1 RGARHVRALPSGR
14 QIGQGCVHNSAGAL
28 QARGLVHRRVL
39 LALRGAVRVRSVKR
53 RRLMS
58 VGQTSRQ
65 EDDDYADGYLQITR
79 NGVNR
84 LLGISGVCST
94 ATSVIA
100 VLFSLAPLTAGAQ
113 PAGRMPR
120 VGVLYVGSPSV
131 PNWCDEGFRQGL
143 AELGYVEGKSA
154 FLEV

>member
-1 RGARHVRALPSGR
+1 
-14 QIGQGCVHNSAGAL
+14 
-28 QARGLVHRRVL
+28 
-39 LALRGAVRVRSVKR
+39 
-53 RRLMS
+53 MS

-65 EDDDYADGYLQITR
+65 EDDDYADGYLQISR

-131 PNWCDEGFRQGL
+131 PNWYDEGFRQGL

-154 FLEV
+154 FLEVRWADGKVDRVRELAAELVHLKVDVIFAPGR